1 MGKESLTFCIA
12 HRPKDIVFAVP
23 FLLPTL
29 FLKGAKQL
37 IVNLTGGGKTASV
50 YLPADRYRFAGVL
63 SYLGEDN
70 LTEYDLPCCGQRGD
84 LQVSLEPVGIA
95 ERNIVAPC
103 RDGDISLG
111 RLNAAYESLFALP
124 YERQTEI
131 LDRIAAQQPTC
142 FADVRNA
149 IDAANVPTVTQKF
162 YCPLR
167 VVVYVSNRWGDYGD
181 KGYEY
186 DGEFAARYENRIR
199 QRLLAY
205 NADCDNMAVYY
216 SGSNALVRKL
226 RSAVW
231 GFERRGNELY
241 GCITV
246 ETAGELTAEQEAAL
260 KQWIEG
266 QNADGIGEGF
276 EQQEIEIDSEWS
288 GGRIYVSF
296 WNSGEDYFIDNE
308 AEFFERLEEYGH
320 GFAMGG
326 MT

>member
-1 MGKESLTFCIA
+1 M
-12 HRPKDIVFAVP
+12 
-23 FLLPTL
+23 
-29 FLKGAKQL
+29 
-37 IVNLTGGGKTASV
+37 IVNLTRGGRTASV

-63 SYLGEDN
+63 SYLGEDS

-84 LQVSLEPVGIA
+84 VQVSLEPVGIA
-95 ERNIVAPC
+95 EHNIVALC
-103 RDGDISLG
+103 RGGDISLG

-124 YERQTEI
+124 YERQTEL
-131 LDRIAAQQPTC
+131 LDRIAAQPPAC

-167 VVVYVSNRWGDYGD
+167 VVVYVPNRWGDYDD

-205 NADCDNMAVYY
+205 NADCDNMAEYY

-226 RSAVW
+226 RSVVW
-231 GFERRGNELY
+231 DFERRGSELY

-246 ETAGELTAEQEAAL
+246 ETAGELTTEQEADL

-266 QNADGIGEGF
+266 QNADGLGEGF
-276 EQQEIEIDSEWS
+276 EQQEIEIDREWR
-288 GGRIYVSF
+288 GGRMYVSF
-296 WNSGEDYFIDNE
+296 WNSDEDYFIDNE
-308 AEFFERLEEYGH
+308 AEFSERLEEYGH

-326 MT
+326 MV